1 MQASKIFF
9 ALAFVALGAGGTM
22 LVQNWDSLN
31 NKVLAMLHRPHFV
44 RPRNIEA
51 KMEPVTITGEVVDSW
66 CYASQ
71 TMGPGQGLG
80 HVACATAC
88 ILGGVTP
95 GILEDKTG
103 EMFVAVKYTGYKGC
117 NELLAPYIGK
127 TVTVRGWMGY
137 KGDTRVLKIA
147 TVELVSKGQPGAV
160 SVPSAPVTNSA
171 VNSTENSATGPA
183 NSASASTTASK
194 STTQSSTKQDQCEEC
209 KEDKASAKKVD
220 PKADP

>member
-9 ALAFVALGAGGTM
+9 ALGFVALGAGGTM

-51 KMEPVTITGEVVDSW
+51 QMEPVTITGEVVDSW

-71 TMGPGQGLG
+71 TMGSGQGLG

-127 TVTVRGWMGY
+127 TVTVHGWMGY

-147 TVELVSKGQPGAV
+147 TVELVSKGLPGAA
-160 SVPSAPVTNSA
+160 SAPSAPA
-171 VNSTENSATGPA
+171 VNPAANSTENSKE
-183 NSASASTTASK
+183 NSTAAAQSSASTTTSK
-194 STTQSSTKQDQCEEC
+194 STAQLPPKQDQCEEC
-209 KEDKASAKKVD
+209 KEDKAAGK
-220 PKADP
+220 KADP